1 MRAMRALA
9 RARAR
14 RVDVRGAFV
23 AASGASAPTAASV
36 DASAPPRETTPWRWS
51 SSSSSPRWMSAGVSR
66 ERTAMTTKLWNA
78 RLAAAKAAGVDSNA
92 ATETSNQAALVSK
105 PPVATSV
112 RYRFTSDDALLEAYR
127 SPWNAVRIGR
137 VLEDLDSLA
146 GNIAFQH
153 CDDGVVET
161 RPQLLVTASVDRVRL
176 HRALRLDE
184 DLTLTGAVSWV
195 GRSSMVIRM
204 EAWPADHPAAP
215 REYIDDDGDGGGDRT
230 GGEKTRT
237 TAFAPGPSLSADF
250 TFVARDPV
258 TNKSAA
264 VNPLV
269 PDCART
275 RALFDATAARVD
287 AKKRRMRA
295 TRDAIAAGKHADA
308 GLSDETRAAKK
319 AFADAL
325 AADARTLAEL
335 PALAPRDVVPSSAT
349 RTENIFVAQP
359 QQRNLSG
366 RIFGGFLLRRA
377 FELAFATTYVFGGD
391 RPVFKQVSD
400 MDFLRPVDVGDL
412 LRLKSRV
419 LHASVSD
426 EDEHKRSCVDV
437 EVEAFV
443 TKPERAA
450 SEVSNTFLF
459 KFYVGAG
466 GEGGATVTRR
476 VAPMSR
482 EDAEHVWERCERP
495 KLQAEADE
503 ESGGSS

>member
-1 MRAMRALA
+1 M
-9 RARAR
+9 
-14 RVDVRGAFV
+14 
-23 AASGASAPTAASV
+23 
-36 DASAPPRETTPWRWS
+36 
-51 SSSSSPRWMSAGVSR
+51 
-66 ERTAMTTKLWNA
+66 
-78 RLAAAKAAGVDSNA
+78 
-92 ATETSNQAALVSK
+92 
-105 PPVATSV
+105 
-112 RYRFTSDDALLEAYR
+112 
-127 SPWNAVRIGR
+127 
-137 VLEDLDSLA
+137 
-146 GNIAFQH
+146 
-153 CDDGVVET
+153 
-161 RPQLLVTASVDRVRL
+161 
-176 HRALRLDE
+176 
-184 DLTLTGAVSWV
+184 
-195 GRSSMVIRM
+195 
-204 EAWPADHPAAP
+204 
-215 REYIDDDGDGGGDRT
+215 
-230 GGEKTRT
+230 
-237 TAFAPGPSLSADF
+237 
-250 TFVARDPV
+250 